1 MISGP
6 RKVPSSTT
14 NSPGKGVGGGFRSFF
29 SSRPLFDGFFFN
41 EIGMPFFNREARKAQ
56 RGQRQRAQRNQR
68 PRAPPQYPPND
79 PFGTTEYIP
88 LPGRSHPSFALPV
101 THENPHFKPNRAT
114 RFRRPIRQVDYE
126 NFLYDSSF
134 NFNKNHDLVVY
145 QTCLKNGFDKTSN
158 KKPASSDFMISIF
171 KVFT

>member
-1 MISGP
+1 MIFFFMITGP

-14 NSPGKGVGGGFRSFF
+14 TPGGVGGFRSFF

-56 RGQRQRAQRNQR
+56 RHRQRGQRNQR

-101 THENPHFKPNRAT
+101 TKENPHFKPNRQT

-145 QTCLKNGFDKTSN
+145 QLTHPSN
-158 KKPASSDFMISIF
+158 LP
-171 KVFT
+171 

>member
-1 MISGP
+1 MIFFFMISGP
-6 RKVPSSTT
+6 RKVPSSSTT
-14 NSPGKGVGGGFRSFF
+14 KPGKGVGGGFRSFF

-56 RGQRQRAQRNQR
+56 RGQRQRDQRNQR

-79 PFGTTEYIP
+79 PFGTIEYIP

-101 THENPHFKPNRAT
+101 THENPHFKPNRPN

-145 QTCLKNGFDKTSN
+145 QITHPSN
-158 KKPASSDFMISIF
+158 LP
-171 KVFT
+171 